1 MMKVDQYGN
10 WYEEDVTG
18 PAPIPQPTVFFPPL
32 QDHTHILQAILNT
45 LKEIQEELVYIKNMS
60 RY

>member
-1 MMKVDQYGN
+1 MGHWEHDR
-10 WYEEDVTG
+10 WIIDDTTG
-18 PAPIPQPTVFFPPL
+18 PAPTSAIPYTVNTPINYSF
-32 QDHTHILQAILNT
+32 ILQAILNT